1 MMVSRSVDVVLL
13 GPPGGGKG
21 TQAKRLTAA
30 FELLHLSTGDL
41 LRDEV
46 KRATPLGVEAQGF
59 MQRGELVPDELVGKM
74 LMGRLHSQQAG
85 SGCVFDG
92 YPRTLAQASLLDGL
106 LAELGRRVD
115 VALYINVPDEELL
128 ARLTGRRSCPA
139 CGAVFHVTHNPP
151 KQEGMCDSCGGSLV
165 QRADDCE
172 EVIRERLRVYHESTA
187 PLLGFYRSR
196 GNLAEVQGV
205 GSPEAIFEDLRAAMG
220 RLKR

>member
-30 FELLHLSTGDL
+30 FDLLHLSTGDL

-46 KRATPLGVEAQGF
+46 KRATPLGIEAQGY

-92 YPRTLAQASLLDGL
+92 YPRTLAQAALLDGL

-139 CGAVFHVTHNPP
+139 CGAVFHVVHNPP
-151 KQEGMCDSCGGSLV
+151 RQEGICDACGGALV
-165 QRADDCE
+165 QRADDRE
-172 EVIRERLRVYHESTA
+172 DVIRERLRVYHESTA

-205 GSPEAIFEDLRAAMG
+205 GSPDAIFEELRAAMG

>member
-1 MMVSRSVDVVLL
+1 MMVARSVDVVLL

-92 YPRTLAQASLLDGL
+92 YPRTLAQASLLDAL

-115 VALYINVPDEELL
+115 LALYINVPDDELL

-151 KQEGMCDSCGGSLV
+151 AQEGICDLCGGALV
-165 QRADDCE
+165 QRADDRE
-172 EVIRERLRVYHESTA
+172 DVIRERLRVYHESTA
-187 PLLGFYRSR
+187 PLLGLYRSR
-196 GNLAEVQGV
+196 GNLAEVNGV
-205 GSPEAIFEDLRAAMG
+205 GSPDAIFEKLRAAMG

>member
-1 MMVSRSVDVVLL
+1 MMVTRSMDVVLL

-21 TQAKRLTAA
+21 TQAKRLTVA
-30 FELLHLSTGDL
+30 FDLLHLSTGDL

-46 KRATPLGVEAQGF
+46 KRQTPLGLEAQGF

-92 YPRTLAQASLLDGL
+92 YPRTLAQAALLDGL

-139 CGAVFHVTHNPP
+139 CGAVFHVVHNPP
-151 KQEGMCDSCGGSLV
+151 QKEGVCDACGGELV
-165 QRADDCE
+165 QRTDDRE

-187 PLLGFYRSR
+187 PLLGFYRAR
-196 GNLAEVQGV
+196 GILAEVNGV
-205 GSPEAIFEDLRAAMG
+205 GSPDSIFDSLRAALG
-220 RLKR
+220 RAKR

>member
-165 QRADDCE
+165 QRTDDCE

>member
-1 MMVSRSVDVVLL
+1 MMVSRSLDVVLL

-21 TQAKRLTAA
+21 TQAKRLVAA

-46 KRATPLGVEAQGF
+46 KRGTPLGVEAQGY

-92 YPRTLAQASLLDGL
+92 YPRTLAQAALLDGL

-139 CGAVFHVTHNPP
+139 CGAVFHIIFTPP
-151 KQEGMCDSCGGSLV
+151 RQEGICDACGGNLV
-165 QRADDCE
+165 QRPDDRE

-196 GNLAEVQGV
+196 GNLAEVEGV
-205 GSPEAIFEDLRAAMG
+205 GSPDGIFEKLREAMG

>member
-1 MMVSRSVDVVLL
+1 MMVSRTVDVVLL

-21 TQAKRLTAA
+21 TQAKRLTEA

-46 KRATPLGVEAQGF
+46 KRATPLGLEAQGY

-92 YPRTLAQASLLDGL
+92 YPRTLAQAALLDGL

-115 VALYINVPDEELL
+115 LALYINVPDEELL

-139 CGAVFHVTHNPP
+139 CGAVFHVITTPP
-151 KQEGMCDSCGGSLV
+151 QQEGICDACGGSLV
-165 QRADDCE
+165 QRTDDRE
-172 EVIRERLRVYHESTA
+172 DVIRERLRVYHESTA
-187 PLLGFYRSR
+187 PLLGFYRAR
-196 GNLAEVQGV
+196 GNLAEVKGV
-205 GSPEAIFEDLRAAMG
+205 GAPEVIFEELRAALG

>member
-46 KRATPLGVEAQGF
+46 KRATPLGIEAQGF

-92 YPRTLAQASLLDGL
+92 YPRTLAQASLLDAL

-115 VALYINVPDEELL
+115 LALYINVPDDELL
-128 ARLTGRRSCPA
+128 ARLTGRRSCPT
-139 CGAVFHVTHNPP
+139 CGAVFHVTNNPP
-151 KQEGMCDSCGGSLV
+151 KQEGICDACGGALV
-165 QRADDCE
+165 QRADDRE

-187 PLLGFYRSR
+187 PLLDFYRSR
-196 GNLAEVQGV
+196 GNLAEVNGV
-205 GSPEAIFEDLRAAMG
+205 GSPDAIFEELRAALG

>member
-1 MMVSRSVDVVLL
+1 MVSRSVDVVLL

-46 KRATPLGVEAQGF
+46 KRSTALGVEAQGF

-115 VALYINVPDEELL
+115 VALYINVPDDELL
-128 ARLTGRRSCPA
+128 ARLTGRRSCPS

-151 KQEGMCDSCGGSLV
+151 RQEGICDACGGTLV
-165 QRADDCE
+165 QRADDRDD
-172 EVIRERLRVYHESTA
+172 VIRERLRVYHEGTA

-196 GNLAEVQGV
+196 GNLVEVNGV
-205 GSPEAIFEDLRAAMG
+205 GSPDGIFEELRAAMG

>member
-1 MMVSRSVDVVLL
+1 MMVSRSVDLVLL

-46 KRATPLGVEAQGF
+46 KRATALGVEAQGF

-115 VALYINVPDEELL
+115 LALYINVPDDELL

-139 CGAVFHVTHNPP
+139 CGAVFHLTHNPP
-151 KQEGMCDSCGGSLV
+151 RQEGICDACGGPLV
-165 QRADDCE
+165 QRADDRE
-172 EVIRERLRVYHESTA
+172 DVIRERLRVYHESTA

-196 GNLAEVQGV
+196 GNLAEVKGV
-205 GSPEAIFEDLRAAMG
+205 GSPDAIFEQLRAAMG

>member
-1 MMVSRSVDVVLL
+1 MRVSRSVDVVLL

-46 KRATPLGVEAQGF
+46 KRATPLGLEAQGF

-74 LMGRLHSQQAG
+74 LMGRLHGQQVG

-92 YPRTLAQASLLDGL
+92 YPRTLAQASLLDAL

-115 VALYINVPDEELL
+115 LALYIKVPDDELL
-128 ARLTGRRSCPA
+128 SRLTGRRSCPA
-139 CGAVFHVTHNPP
+139 CGAVFHVANNPP
-151 KQEGMCDSCGGSLV
+151 KQEGICDLCGGALM
-165 QRADDCE
+165 QRADDRE

-187 PLLGFYRSR
+187 PLLDLYRSR
-196 GNLAEVQGV
+196 GNLAEVNGV
-205 GSPEAIFEDLRAAMG
+205 GSPDAIFENVRAAMG

>member
-30 FELLHLSTGDL
+30 FDLLHLSTGDL
-41 LRDEV
+41 LREEV
-46 KRATPLGVEAQGF
+46 KRATPLGIEAQGY

-92 YPRTLAQASLLDGL
+92 YPRTLAQAALLDGL

-139 CGAVFHVTHNPP
+139 CGAVFHVVHNPP
-151 KQEGMCDSCGGSLV
+151 RQEGICDACGGTLV
-165 QRADDCE
+165 QRADDRE
-172 EVIRERLRVYHESTA
+172 DVIRERLRVYHESTA

-205 GSPEAIFEDLRAAMG
+205 GSPDAIFEELRAAMG